1 MAKQRSRPYGA
12 MHSDGR
18 YERFIAEG
26 GWKYVSHA
34 YCLHWISTGRRCR
47 CYDNKDHYA
56 WMDHTSGY
64 TRGDERMLL
73 CQPYGLNHPETLI
86 AAADKF
92 NLEFDISGCGWYGH
106 GTVTIELTPC
116 GQRARK
122 SERALAATRELVR
135 KRRLAVNPLA
145 IFDPA
150 QKPAHLDKILTD
162 WDDED

>member
-1 MAKQRSRPYGA
+1 

-18 YERFIAEG
+18 YERFIAQG

-73 CQPYGLNHPETLI
+73 CQPYFLNDPETLT

-92 NLEFDISGCGWYGH
+92 NLEFGISGRGWYGH
-106 GTVTIELTPC
+106 GTVTIELTPR
-116 GQRARK
+116 GQSTREY
-122 SERALAATRELVR
+122 ERALERTREQVRERQLAAGAATVPPGIH
-135 KRRLAVNPLA
+135 KV
-145 IFDPA
+145 D
-150 QKPAHLDKILTD
+150 LDKLVTE
-162 WDDED
+162 WDED